1 MSPSSPL
8 LLSLDSSTP
17 CGSVALTRGTSVLA
31 EICLN
36 EDKTSHSD
44 YLLRYIDLLLSE
56 IGSTCR
62 DLDAMAVV
70 AGPGSFTGLRVGI
83 ATVQGLALAL
93 GLSVYPV
100 SSLQAVAFSNGQ
112 SPLPVY
118 ALIDA
123 RKKQVYAARY
133 LWVPNGLSLRKR
145 LSMKLKKKL
154 CLLVMVRLFM
164 RINFSKLWG
173 IM

>member
-1 MSPSSPL
+1 
-8 LLSLDSSTP
+8 
-17 CGSVALTRGTSVLA
+17 
-31 EICLN
+31 
-36 EDKTSHSD
+36 
-44 YLLRYIDLLLSE
+44 
-56 IGSTCR
+56 
-62 DLDAMAVV
+62 MAVV

-133 LWVPNGLSLRKR
+133 LWQGDRLISTGAERVISAQTLIDEVEEKTLFVGNGATLYADQFQQALGDNVMFAGP
-145 LSMKLKKKL
+145 LNSMPRAGAVG
-154 CLLVMVRLFM
+154 LLVDYLGDGIEPVDLFQLKPVYVRPSDAE
-164 RINFSKLWG
+164 IQASSSSSS
-173 IM
+173 